1 MTAHWEV
8 SLKDISFGKLLVA
21 VMVVVFLV
29 LGIYNNFVIEERN
42 DKLEKQELVKVNE
55 EVSEGIAREDN
66 AIDKKESLVY
76 VHVTGA
82 IKNPG
87 LYKLKEGSRL
97 DDLVKAAGGLK
108 KDADISK
115 INLSMILEDEMRLHL
130 LSIGEADI
138 KETSEDNQLPKD
150 SGKININKASLSE
163 LMTLPG
169 IGEKRAQDIIEF
181 REKTRIKK
189 AEDLKEVS
197 GFGEKSIEKL
207 RDLISYWF
215 LILTSFFVIIAL
227 L

>member
-1 MTAHWEV
+1 
-8 SLKDISFGKLLVA
+8 
-21 VMVVVFLV
+21 MVVVFLV
-29 LGIYNNFVIEERN
+29 LGIYNNFVIEESN

-55 EVSEGIAREDN
+55 EVSEGIAHEDN

-207 RDLISYWF
+207 RDLISY
-215 LILTSFFVIIAL
+215 
-227 L
+227 

>member
-1 MTAHWEV
+1 
-8 SLKDISFGKLLVA
+8 
-21 VMVVVFLV
+21 MVVVFLV
-29 LGIYNNFVIEERN
+29 LGIYNNFVIEESN

-207 RDLISYWF
+207 RDLISY
-215 LILTSFFVIIAL
+215 
-227 L
+227 